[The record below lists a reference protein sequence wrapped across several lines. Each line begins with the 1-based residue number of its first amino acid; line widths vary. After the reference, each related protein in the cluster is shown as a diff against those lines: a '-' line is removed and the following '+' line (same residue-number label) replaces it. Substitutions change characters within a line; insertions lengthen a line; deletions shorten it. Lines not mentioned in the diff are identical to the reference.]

1 MGRGDEKAR
10 VRKRRMEQQGISGVS
25 GDLPLPIVC
34 GRYASENLQIV
45 NFFIKRL
52 VLAQPAVDVE
62 WVRLPVLGFYI
73 HHLLLN
79 YR

>member
-1 MGRGDEKAR
+1 MGRGDAKAR

-34 GRYASENLQIV
+34 ERNASENLQIV
-45 NFFIKRL
+45 NFFIKRM
-52 VLAQPAVDVE
+52 VLAQPVVDVE
-62 WVRLPVLGFYI
+62 WVRLLVLGFYI
-73 HHLLLN
+73 HHLLPN